1 MSSKKEYYIEKA
13 LGVFRQDGLRLS
25 LEEVAGKMGI
35 SKKTLYNHFASK
47 EELLKECIRSVSSSL
62 REALGGLDDPKRSA
76 IENLREGFLRVNRF
90 FTELSPVFFYDM
102 MRLNPNQAL
111 LEHLAGSGSFQQKM
125 EANLR
130 QGIAQGLYRAEL
142 DAEVMGRYMSYSVFG
157 FYINSLINHHPFL
170 PKSYFAD
177 MAEYNLRA
185 LVSEKGKQQ
194 L

>member
-1 MSSKKEYYIEKA
+1 MSSKKEYYTERA
-13 LGVFRQDGLRLS
+13 LVVFRQDGLRLS

-47 EELLKECIRSVSSSL
+47 EELQKECIRSISSNL
-62 REALGGLDDPKRSA
+62 REALGGLDDRNRSA
-76 IENLREGFLRVNRF
+76 IENLRTGFLRVNRF

-111 LEHLAGSGSFQQKM
+111 LEHLAGSGLFQQKM

-142 DAEVMGRYMSYSVFG
+142 DAEVMGRYIIHSVFG
-157 FYINSLINHHPFL
+157 FYINSLVNHHLFL

-177 MAEYNLRA
+177 MVEYNLRA